1 MIVDVIVAVAVG
13 GPVIVA
19 VHVHVHAPVAVI
31 EGPLRI
37 RWERRAQNYLAL
49 VEMSCAFIAYRAAV
63 DR

>member
-1 MIVDVIVAVAVG
+1 VIVDVIVAVG

-19 VHVHVHAPVAVI
+19 VHVHVPVAVI

-37 RWERRAQNYLAL
+37 RWERRAPNYLAL